1 VKNALL
7 IPLRYLLRLLLCI
20 LFALIVLYCSQ
31 LSRGTSIVQG
41 FSFALHETIVFFP
54 FIVLLCLFLISFMP
68 LRRPGNMVISFL
80 FLLALST
87 VLLSFGVLGLDSLS
101 VKIKQDKP
109 AGTVKTKVGTII
121 RENDMQAWYALG
133 TTADGK
139 SIQGLVRADFNSQND
154 VLSIRERAA
163 FPETKL
169 NEQAG
174 LPAIIRSIMT
184 DAASVNIFVR
194 QKGSGARFFTALA
207 LAFFFCTLWFFP
219 RLTPWPLFG
228 ALITLSVFRLALLF
242 TAATVSGD
250 FTAFVNSLFSA
261 KVGSWLPQAFLLL
274 AGAALLIVDILVSAS
289 RKKREG
295 SAA

>member
-1 VKNALL
+1 M
-7 IPLRYLLRLLLCI
+7 
-20 LFALIVLYCSQ
+20 IV
-31 LSRGTSIVQG
+31 
-41 FSFALHETIVFFP
+41 
-54 FIVLLCLFLISFMP
+54 
-68 LRRPGNMVISFL
+68 SFL
-80 FLLALST
+80 FLLTLST
-87 VLLSFGVLGLDSLS
+87 LLLSFGVLGLDSLY
-101 VKIKQDKP
+101 VKIKQEKP
-109 AGTVKTKVGTII
+109 AATVKAKVGMII
-121 RENDMQAWYALG
+121 RENDTQAWYALG
-133 TTADGK
+133 TTADAK
-139 SIQGLVRADFNSQND
+139 SIQGLVRADFSSPND
-154 VLSIRERAA
+154 ILSISERAA

-169 NEQAG
+169 NEQPG
-174 LPAIIRSIMT
+174 LPAIIRSIIT
-184 DAASVNIFVR
+184 DAASVNVFVR

-261 KVGSWLPQAFLLL
+261 SVGSWLPQAFFLL

-289 RKKREG
+289 RKKRAG